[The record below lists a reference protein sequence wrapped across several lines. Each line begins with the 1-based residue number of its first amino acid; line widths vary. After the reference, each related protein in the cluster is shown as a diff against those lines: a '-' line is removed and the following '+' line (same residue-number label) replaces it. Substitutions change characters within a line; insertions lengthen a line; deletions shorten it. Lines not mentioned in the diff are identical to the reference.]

1 MLVEGSLGSPA
12 SMVRIQEA
20 EVEGARPESLV
31 RCYKHFALLAL
42 LSIGRLYH

>member
-20 EVEGARPESLV
+20 EVEGVQPESLV

-42 LSIGRLYH
+42 LSID